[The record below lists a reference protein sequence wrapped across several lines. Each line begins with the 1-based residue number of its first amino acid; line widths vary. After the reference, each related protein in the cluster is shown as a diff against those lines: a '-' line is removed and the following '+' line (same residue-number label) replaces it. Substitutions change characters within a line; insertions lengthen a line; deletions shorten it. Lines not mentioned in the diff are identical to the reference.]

1 MFINTN
7 NQRYL
12 PNVKP
17 AFMLEPLDV
26 AEPKLKVA
34 VLLPVLGVTSSFGF
48 SLSVAAPSTDLDAS
62 LQIRKH

>member
-1 MFINTN
+1 
-7 NQRYL
+7 
-12 PNVKP
+12 
-17 AFMLEPLDV
+17 MLEPLDV